1 MDVWLLGK
9 LALMAALFFHGA
21 SPERRAAAAVALAFF
36 YVARV
41 GLLEAA
47 VNLLLAPVNALR
59 DRLQPGR
66 AAARAAAAAAAAANG
81 GAGARRRGIARLPDA
96 EDDDFAEEGQEGGGG
111 EHGRGRLGDGS
122 FFTPLLTVGRGYL
135 VCDLFAAIAGFFV
148 SLWPQWQPLQQL
160 DVEIA
165 RE

>member
-1 MDVWLLGK
+1 
-9 LALMAALFFHGA
+9 MAALFFHGA
-21 SPERRAAAAVALAFF
+21 SHERRAAAAVALAFF

-66 AAARAAAAAAAAANG
+66 AAARAAAAAAAAAANG
-81 GAGARRRGIARLPDA
+81 GARRRGIARLPDA
-96 EDDDFAEEGQEGGGG
+96 DDDDFAEDGQGQEGLAGGHG
-111 EHGRGRLGDGS
+111 HGRGRLGDGS